1 MSIEELENTNTIPV
15 NPPTMNNK
23 IKLNDHKT
31 EIFKF
36 NFDKYFIIPCWKSN
50 NYYCRSEIIPR
61 VSTCKPTQ

>member
-15 NPPTMNNK
+15 NPPTVNNK

-36 NFDKYFIIPCWKSN
+36 NFDKYFDSLLEK
-50 NYYCRSEIIPR
+50 
-61 VSTCKPTQ
+61 Q